1 MAEYSQTSRYY
12 NVDTEFD
19 LPQINLLN
27 TNYSYDTVTVLANE
41 SGRLDLVSLRM
52 YNTPV
57 NWWIIAQFNS
67 IINPETAVAGTVL
80 KIPRL

>member
-27 TNYSYDTVTVLANE
+27 TNYSYDTATV
-41 SGRLDLVSLRM
+41 
-52 YNTPV
+52 
-57 NWWIIAQFNS
+57 
-67 IINPETAVAGTVL
+67 
-80 KIPRL
+80 